1 MPLSQCLEM
10 QISGIPAC
18 LDSSDTC
25 LVRLT
30 LTDNV
35 SEPLHPCS
43 GETKSS
49 DAQQKSHNRSQPPL
63 NAAVT
68 IEMKCHAI
76 CHANKFNI
84 PY

>member
-1 MPLSQCLEM
+1 MPLGQCLEM

-35 SEPLHPCS
+35 SEPLSERVRQSHP
-43 GETKSS
+43 TR
-49 DAQQKSHNRSQPPL
+49 NRSHTTEVSRLLIQQ
-63 NAAVT
+63 
-68 IEMKCHAI
+68 
-76 CHANKFNI
+76 
-84 PY
+84 